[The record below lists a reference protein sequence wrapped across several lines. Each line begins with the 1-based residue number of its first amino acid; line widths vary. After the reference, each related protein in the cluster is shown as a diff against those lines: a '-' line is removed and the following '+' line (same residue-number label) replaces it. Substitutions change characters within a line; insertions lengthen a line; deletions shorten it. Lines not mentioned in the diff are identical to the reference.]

1 MPGILS
7 KKEVRTY
14 MKFPIYAKITAA
26 CAAAASVAAILHG
39 TPGTKADP
47 PPKYLV
53 RESGGI
59 VAVYSGQSGELI
71 TSIDYPVAGL
81 PRADRVLLSE
91 GIAVESDD
99 ELAMLLE
106 DYQG

>member
-1 MPGILS
+1 
-7 KKEVRTY
+7 
-14 MKFPIYAKITAA
+14 MKLPVYAKMTAA
-26 CAAAASVAAILHG
+26 CAAAAAVAAALYG
-39 TPGTKADP
+39 TAASEADP

-53 RESGGI
+53 RESDGI
-59 VAVYSGQSGELI
+59 VAVYSGVSGELI
-71 TSIDYPVAGL
+71 TSIDDPVAGL
-81 PRADRVLLSE
+81 PRADRDLLSD

>member
-1 MPGILS
+1 
-7 KKEVRTY
+7 
-14 MKFPIYAKITAA
+14 MKFPIYAKITAVF
-26 CAAAASVAAILHG
+26 AAAASVAAILHG
-39 TPGTKADP
+39 ASGTKTDP

-53 RESGGI
+53 RESDGI
-59 VAVYSGQSGELI
+59 VAVYSGVSGELI
-71 TSIDYPVAGL
+71 TAIDYPVAGL
-81 PRADRVLLSE
+81 PRADRDLLSD

>member
-1 MPGILS
+1 
-7 KKEVRTY
+7 
-14 MKFPIYAKITAA
+14 MKLPVYAKMTAA
-26 CAAAASVAAILHG
+26 CAAAAAVAAALYG
-39 TPGTKADP
+39 TAASEADP

-59 VAVYSGQSGELI
+59 VAVYSGVSGELI
-71 TSIDYPVAGL
+71 TAIDYPVAGL
-81 PRADRVLLSE
+81 PRVDRDLLSD
-91 GIAVESDD
+91 GIAIESDD